1 MTGIR
6 ALIADDDP
14 VIRGC
19 ECDRLAAMGH
29 AFDEAGSVSEVYEK
43 LKSVKY
49 DYILLDMQ
57 MPMREDGTTM
67 NWAGEICL
75 KKIRETYTR
84 EELPVIIVTGYC
96 VSDSRKTAELLFKN
110 ANDFLVKPAMEGEHT
125 LEEAIRGCLETVGKG
140 RVPQPDD
147 TWLRREVYANHTTS
161 WMTYTQNGLYKQDVI
176 KHSLKA
182 NQILECI
189 FNKYR
194 KETVIPHQDI
204 INACDWDYKTYYPKK
219 GMPGRSLLKNHLGRL
234 KENLGIASVSTE
246 GGIRFFMAV
255 K

>member
-19 ECDRLAAMGH
+19 EGDRLAAMGH

-57 MPMREDGTTM
+57 MPMRPDRM
-67 NWAGEICL
+67 QIDSAGEICL
-75 KKIRETYTR
+75 KKIREEYAR
-84 EELPVIIVTGYC
+84 EELPVIILTGHC
-96 VSDSRKTAELLFKN
+96 IHDSSKTSELLFRL
-110 ANDFLVKPAMEGEHT
+110 ANDFLVKPATEGEHT
-125 LEEAIRGCLETVGKG
+125 LEASIRQCLQEAGKG
-140 RVPQPDD
+140 RAPKPDD
-147 TWLRREVYANHTTS
+147 VWLRREVYANHSTL
-161 WMTYTQNGLYKQDVI
+161 WMTYTKTGLYKQVTV

-189 FNKYR
+189 FTKYR
-194 KETVIPHQDI
+194 MEAVIPHQDF
-204 INACDWDYKTYYPKK
+204 INACGWNYKKYYPKK

-234 KENLGIASVSTE
+234 KKNLGIASMNAE
-246 GGIRFFMAV
+246 GGFRFFMAV
-255 K
+255 E

>member
-19 ECDRLAAMGH
+19 EGDRLAAMGH
-29 AFDEAGSVSEVYEK
+29 AFDEAGSVSEIYEK
-43 LKSVKY
+43 LKSEKY

-57 MPMREDGTTM
+57 MPMRPDRLQM
-67 NWAGEICL
+67 DNAGEICL
-75 KKIRETYTR
+75 KKIREDYAR
-84 EELPVIIVTGYC
+84 EDLPVIIMTGHC
-96 VSDSRKTAELLFKN
+96 IHDSEKTSELLFRH
-110 ANDFLVKPAMEGEHT
+110 ANDFLVKPATEGEHT
-125 LEEAIRGCLETVGKG
+125 LEAAIRQCLEESGKG
-140 RVPQPDD
+140 MAPRPDD
-147 TWLRREVYANHTTS
+147 AWLRRKVYANHSTS
-161 WMTYTQNGLYKQDVI
+161 WMTYTKTGLYKQVTV

-182 NQILECI
+182 NRILECI

-194 KETVIPHQDI
+194 MEEVIPHCDI
-204 INACDWDYKTYYPKK
+204 ISACGWNHKMYYPKT
-219 GMPGRSLLKNHLGRL
+219 GMPGRSLLKNHLTWL
-234 KENLGIASVSTE
+234 KQNLGIDSMNAE